1 MLAVALLAALGLP
14 GATRAQS
21 GDSGATYTI
30 VPGDTLGAIAA
41 RLNVPLDALIAAN
54 NIEDPSLIRAGQ
66 ELIIPSADGSVPVA
80 AVAATTETGAVRAL
94 AGESIAT
101 LAFRFGQEPALVAEL
116 NGAPVSRRLFPGQPV
131 QIPGQAVPPASVNF
145 GAIRAVDAPAS
156 IVQGRT
162 GRVYV
167 ETSRPLLLRGDWN
180 GQPLVFTAI
189 GDDGL
194 RQFAFV
200 PVDSLLEP
208 GAYPL
213 NLGYITTRGDFV
225 QRTWPVQVETGPYEY
240 QEIVVSEDKAAV
252 LTPDVV
258 IAERE
263 RVVETWSQ
271 LTPSFFWEQPF
282 QRPID
287 TDYPTTSP
295 FGTRRTYSVADIG
308 NFHAG
313 QDFGAPEGTLITA
326 PAPGVVVLS
335 EPIAVRGN
343 AVIIDHGRGVFTGY
357 WHMSERKVETG
368 MWVNAGDVLGLVG
381 NTGLSTGAH
390 LHWELR
396 INGVAVDP
404 MQFIDEPPFIGLE
417 PAATVES

>member
-162 GRVYV
+162 GR
-167 ETSRPLLLRGDWN
+167 LRRD
-180 GQPLVFTAI
+180 QP
-189 GDDGL
+189 
-194 RQFAFV
+194 
-200 PVDSLLEP
+200 
-208 GAYPL
+208 
-213 NLGYITTRGDFV
+213 
-225 QRTWPVQVETGPYEY
+225 
-240 QEIVVSEDKAAV
+240 AA
-252 LTPDVV
+252 
-258 IAERE
+258 
-263 RVVETWSQ
+263 
-271 LTPSFFWEQPF
+271 
-282 QRPID
+282 
-287 TDYPTTSP
+287 
-295 FGTRRTYSVADIG
+295 
-308 NFHAG
+308 
-313 QDFGAPEGTLITA
+313 A
-326 PAPGVVVLS
+326 PARRL
-335 EPIAVRGN
+335 
-343 AVIIDHGRGVFTGY
+343 
-357 WHMSERKVETG
+357 ER
-368 MWVNAGDVLGLVG
+368 
-381 NTGLSTGAH
+381 
-390 LHWELR
+390 
-396 INGVAVDP
+396 
-404 MQFIDEPPFIGLE
+404 
-417 PAATVES
+417 PAAGLHRDR